1 MLPRLLAAFT
11 VALALAP
18 TQAISGQVLSRQP
31 ASGTEQA
38 RPESLSDRLGRSTP
52 RGTVF
57 GFLSAAR
64 SGDNATAAQ
73 YLNTK
78 LSRKDAEDL
87 AQQLFVILDTRLPA
101 RLTQLSTDPEG
112 SRTGALGPDRE
123 LVGTI
128 ARDSG
133 DVPIV
138 VERVASGSSGYV
150 WLFARTTLAAVPDL
164 YEEVSLISIDAAV
177 PQFLVRTR
185 FGGLRLFDWLAVLL
199 GLPLLYLLMVL
210 LNRLLSPAIAM
221 AWRGMSGRSGLTGR
235 DLLPTPARLILLAI
249 AVHWLASVVRLP
261 LFARQFWFS
270 TSVLIAIASS
280 VWLGILFN
288 GVGEQLIRRRLGASH
303 MTAVAS
309 LLRLARR
316 FADIIVIF
324 VGVLVLFRRLS
335 IDPTPALA
343 GLGVGG
349 IAVALAAQKTLENVI
364 GGMSL
369 IFDRAVTE
377 GDFLKVGD
385 TVGSVDH
392 VGLRSTR
399 IRTLDRTVVTVP
411 NSQIANMSLETL
423 SARDTFW
430 FHPIVGL
437 RYETTSE
444 QLKAILSDL
453 RALLA
458 DRTDIDQETLRVRFV
473 RMNVYSLDVEIFAYL
488 RARDWDHFLELQEP
502 LLFAVMEIVRN
513 AGTDIAFPSQTLYT
527 TLPQPAAEP
536 PSRAS

>member
-1 MLPRLLAAFT
+1 

-164 YEEVSLISIDAAV
+164 YEEVSLISIDGAV

-185 FGGLRLFDWLAVLL
+185 LGGLRLFDWLAVLL

-513 AGTDIAFPSQTLYT
+513 AGTDIAFPSQTLYS